1 MKIYVGNLSLDT
13 TKEDLNSLFEKHG
26 QTGNIEIIE
35 DEVTGISHRYGLIEM
50 PDDQEAVSA
59 ISALN
64 KRIFKGQKLYI
75 HRARVSTKDRRDPS
89 RGGGRRHTDRTGS
102 KQKS

>member
-1 MKIYVGNLSLDT
+1 MKIYVGNLSLNI
-13 TKEDLNSLFEKHG
+13 TKEDLSGLFEKHG

-35 DEVTGISHRYGLIEM
+35 DEITGISHRYGLIEM

-64 KRIFKGQKLYI
+64 KMNFKGQKLYI
-75 HRARVSTKDRRDPS
+75 HRARVSTKDRRGGS
-89 RGGGRRHTDRTGS
+89 RGGGRRQADRVES

>member
-13 TKEDLNSLFEKHG
+13 TKEDLYGLFEKYG

-35 DEVTGISHRYGLIEM
+35 DEITGISHRYGLIEM
-50 PDDQEAVSA
+50 PDDQESISA

-64 KRIFKGQKLYI
+64 KMKFKGQKLYI
-75 HRARVSTKDRRDPS
+75 HSARVSTKDRRGSS
-89 RGGGRRHTDRTGS
+89 RGGGRRQTDRTGS
-102 KQKS
+102 KQKA

>member
-26 QTGNIEIIE
+26 QTDSIEIIE

-50 PDDQEAVSA
+50 TDDQESISA

-64 KRIFKGQKLYI
+64 KMSFKGQKLYI
-75 HRARVSTKDRRDPS
+75 HKARVAKQDRRTAS
-89 RGGGRRHTDRTGS
+89 RGGGRRQTDRSES

>member
-13 TKEDLNSLFEKHG
+13 TKEDLNSLFKKNG
-26 QTGNIEIIE
+26 QTGNVEIIE

-50 PDDQEAVSA
+50 SDDQDAVSA

-64 KRIFKGQKLYI
+64 KMKFKGQKLYI
-75 HRARVSTKDRRDPS
+75 HRARVSTKNRRGPS
-89 RGGGRRHTDRTGS
+89 RGGGRRQAD
-102 KQKS
+102 